1 MFLILQTLLNRA
13 TLLAKVPNASFGKLV
28 FSSPSSEFVNNYI
41 DVRNEDVL
49 YNWMDRASMSIS
61 KWVNPLEP

>member
-1 MFLILQTLLNRA
+1 
-13 TLLAKVPNASFGKLV
+13 LV